1 MGTLLLGSPI
11 RKELPY
17 KFTQS
22 RWTSIPAIFSDVTG
36 MSTQTREENKLHQP
50 MWPVVSFWAVS
61 LNCYSSS
68 GLSPFSVSLVIEI
81 RKLVPAKIFWH
92 NFRCLFVVGQ
102 QTSFSNIFCQWI
114 TQLQVLQV
122 RHRTN
127 TITTVKKK
135 KTLNQW
141 VSLKSTFT
149 QNPNIRTN
157 NLSKDI
163 RRRSKKVDLYC
174 KFCWHQATPHLLIIP
189 CLW

>member
-50 MWPVVSFWAVS
+50 MWYVVSFRAVS
-61 LNCYSSS
+61 LNCSSSS
-68 GLSPFSVSLVIEI
+68 GLSPLYGLLLVIEI
-81 RKLVPAKIFWH
+81 WKLPPAKLFWH
-92 NFRCLFVVGQ
+92 NFRCLFVVVRQ
-102 QTSFSNIFCQWI
+102 QTSFSNILSQWI

-127 TITTVKKK
+127 TITTMKKK
-135 KTLNQW
+135 KTLNQ
-141 VSLKSTFT
+141 
-149 QNPNIRTN
+149 
-157 NLSKDI
+157 
-163 RRRSKKVDLYC
+163 
-174 KFCWHQATPHLLIIP
+174 
-189 CLW
+189 